1 MDLAPHA
8 WQLWLLAGIAASALE
23 LHFGNF
29 VLVWF
34 GVGAFAAAVVSAVGL
49 PLNVQLL
56 AFVIIS
62 AMLFA
67 VSRTVFRRL
76 FSPKADRIRHGEAS
90 LVGEAARVAE
100 PLDETGG
107 AVRIHG
113 ELWAARSLEGAIAEG
128 ESVQVER
135 VDGLKLY
142 VRRTQAAIWAAPPPA
157 AGPSKDEDP

>member
-1 MDLAPHA
+1 MDLTPHG
-8 WQLWLLAGIAASALE
+8 WHLWLLAGIAAFAIE
-23 LHFGNF
+23 LHFGNL

-34 GVGAFAAAVVSAVGL
+34 GVGALAGALASALGL
-49 PLNVQLL
+49 PIEAQLL
-56 AFVIIS
+56 AFTVLS
-62 AMLFA
+62 CALFA
-67 VSRTVFRRL
+67 GSRTLFKRL
-76 FSPKADRIRHGEAS
+76 ISPKADRIRHGEAS
-90 LVGEAARVAE
+90 LVGEEARVAE
-100 PLDETGG
+100 TLSETAG